1 MDDEKVMYFDAP
13 AGCVGIAMADKRVVY
28 TGCTV
33 HQEPAR
39 YREAEALTPFLREDF
54 HFFFDDQDP
63 GVELYAVPEV
73 LVLGYDSAG
82 GYFLTTCMDVRL
94 EEDFPLFY
102 FAADRVLYAVEG
114 ESSRLLTGEYRWRDR
129 LRPSDAVR
137 VYPSREAARKDF
149 TIHDLNELNLPP
161 EAL

>member
-1 MDDEKVMYFDAP
+1 MDDEKVFYVDAP
-13 AGCVGIAMADKRVVY
+13 AECIGIMMKDKQVVY

-33 HQEPAR
+33 HREPAR
-39 YREAEALTPFLREDF
+39 YRETEALTPFLQEDF

-73 LVLGYDSAG
+73 LVLGYDSTG
-82 GYFLTTCMDVRL
+82 GYFLTTCMDVSL
-94 EEDFPLFY
+94 GEDFPLFY
-102 FAADRVLYAVEG
+102 LSAERVLYAVEG
-114 ESSRLLTGEYRWRDR
+114 ESSQLLTGEYRWREG

-137 VYPSREAARKDF
+137 VYPSREAAQKDF

>member
-1 MDDEKVMYFDAP
+1 MEDEKVIYLDAP
-13 AGCVGIAMADKRVVY
+13 AECIGVAVKEKQVIY

-39 YREAEALTPFLREDF
+39 YREAEELEPFRREDF

-73 LVLGYDSAG
+73 LVLGYDSTG

-94 EEDFPLFY
+94 DVDFPLFY
-102 FAADRVLYAVEG
+102 LSAERVLYAVEG
-114 ESSRLLTGEYRWRDR
+114 ESSRLLTGEYCWRDR

-137 VYPSREAARKDF
+137 VYPSRAKAQEDF
-149 TIHDLNELNLPP
+149 PIHDLSEWSLPP
-161 EAL
+161 VLP